1 MPTIKASGITQL
13 VHDALRRWLAEPVA
27 RKVATLASGTALA
40 QLIGI
45 CAMPLVTRLYSP
57 SEIGIISL
65 FLSFFGLWSARLSL
79 RYEYAIIISDDD
91 AEIHLICGLALILVV
106 IMSLAGLPLL
116 WGLQSSNLFG
126 FGLLPYW
133 ACLVCVP
140 IFIGF
145 GSFLV
150 YRAMAL
156 RAGLTRPIAGATI
169 ARAAANAG
177 TRVSLGLLGGGIP
190 ALFLA
195 ELFGAGWGALGLRRK
210 VRAHYGSAP
219 VKSHGFDAL
228 WRVARKYRKF
238 GLLETPSTW
247 VDLLA
252 ITLPAPMI
260 ASLYG
265 PAAAGW
271 FALAYT
277 AVSLPNNQIGGAV
290 GDVFQVELAD
300 AVTRNDRQAART
312 MFFRFFGR
320 LSVIGL
326 MPLIAIEL
334 LARPLVPWL
343 FGAGWEAAGNVAM
356 IVAPWVYC
364 ALVAS
369 PLGRVLSVLQI
380 QEYKMLFDVTALLLL
395 LTAYWFARSVSPDFL
410 TTVAW
415 ISAARA
421 ISYVFY
427 LVLILLIFR
436 RRLRNWE

>member
-1 MPTIKASGITQL
+1 MST
-13 VHDALRRWLAEPVA
+13 PVA

-40 QLIGI
+40 QLVGIGT
-45 CAMPLVTRLYSP
+45 MPLVTRLYSP
-57 SEIGIISL
+57 SEIGVISL
-65 FLSFFGLWSARLSL
+65 FLSFFGLWSATLSL

-91 AEIHLICGLALILVV
+91 AEIHLICSLALILVV
-106 IMSLAGLPLL
+106 VMSLAGLPLL

-133 ACLVCVP
+133 ACLLCVP

-156 RAGLTRPIAGATI
+156 RAGLTRPIAAATI

-177 TRVSLGLLGGGIP
+177 TRVSLGLLGGGVP

-195 ELFGAGWGALGLRRK
+195 ELFGAGWGALGLRQR
-210 VRAHYGSAP
+210 VRAHYGSAAASP
-219 VKSHGFDAL
+219 YGIDAL
-228 WRVARKYRKF
+228 LRVVSKYRKF
-238 GLLETPSTW
+238 VLLETPSTW

-277 AVSLPNNQIGGAV
+277 AVSLPNSQIGGAV
-290 GDVFQVELAD
+290 GDVLQVELAD
-300 AVTRNDRQAART
+300 AVARNDRQAART
-312 MFFRFFGR
+312 MFFRFLGR
-320 LSVIGL
+320 LSIIGL
-326 MPLIAIEL
+326 VPLVAIEL

-343 FGAGWEAAGNVAM
+343 FGSDWEAAGKVAM

-364 ALVAS
+364 ALVAT
-369 PLGRVLSVLQI
+369 PLGRVLSVFQI

-395 LTAYWFARSVSPDFL
+395 LAAYGFARSMNMDFL

-415 ISAARA
+415 ISASRA

-427 LVLILLIFR
+427 LILLLLVFQH
-436 RRLRNWE
+436 RLGKWK

>member
-1 MPTIKASGITQL
+1 MGA
-13 VHDALRRWLAEPVA
+13 PVA
-27 RKVATLASGTALA
+27 RKVTTLASGTALA

-45 CAMPLVTRLYSP
+45 GAMPLVTRLYSP
-57 SEIGIISL
+57 SEIGVISL
-65 FLSFFGLWSARLSL
+65 FLSFFGLWSATLSL

-106 IMSLAGLPLL
+106 VMSLAGLPLL
-116 WGLQSSNLFG
+116 WSLQSSNLFG

-133 ACLVCVP
+133 ASLLCVP

-156 RAGLTRPIAGATI
+156 RAGLTRPIAAATI

-177 TRVSLGLLGGGIP
+177 TRVSLGLLGGGVP

-195 ELFGAGWGALGLRRK
+195 ELFGAGWGALGLRQR
-210 VRAHYGSAP
+210 VRAHYGSAAA
-219 VKSHGFDAL
+219 SSYGIDAL
-228 WRVARKYRKF
+228 LRVVCKYRKF
-238 GLLETPSTW
+238 ALLETPSTW

-277 AVSLPNNQIGGAV
+277 AVSLPNSQIGGAV
-290 GDVFQVELAD
+290 GDVLQVELAD
-300 AVTRNDRQAART
+300 AVARNDRQAART
-312 MFFRFFGR
+312 MFFRFLWR
-320 LSVIGL
+320 LSIIGL
-326 MPLIAIEL
+326 VPLVAIEL

-343 FGAGWEAAGNVAM
+343 FGSDWEAAGKVAM

-364 ALVAS
+364 ALVAT
-369 PLGRVLSVLQI
+369 PLGRVLSVFQI

-395 LTAYWFARSVSPDFL
+395 LAAYGFAQSMATDFL

-415 ISAARA
+415 ISASRA

-427 LVLILLIFR
+427 LVLLLLVFQH
-436 RRLRNWE
+436 RLEKWK